1 MPLVQLADSYMHIY
15 PKQIKD
21 QKELSLTSSVD
32 VEIHNQQV
40 FETWCG
46 CANTDTA
53 ARSWAY
59 SYDVVVVSQVPCSCC
74 KLRQVSI

>member
-21 QKELSLTSSVD
+21 QKELTLTSSVD

-40 FETWCG
+40 FADMVWLCKH
-46 CANTDTA
+46 
-53 ARSWAY
+53 RY
-59 SYDVVVVSQVPCSCC
+59 SCEIMGV
-74 KLRQVSI
+74 